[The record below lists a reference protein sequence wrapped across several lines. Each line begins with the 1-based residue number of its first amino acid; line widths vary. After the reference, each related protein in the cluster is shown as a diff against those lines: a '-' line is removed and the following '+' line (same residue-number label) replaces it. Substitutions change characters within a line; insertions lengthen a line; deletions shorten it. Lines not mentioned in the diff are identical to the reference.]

1 MPLRATRRAVTL
13 PELPAD
19 VRSVDLC
26 FGEDRV
32 WSIDLDAAPPVW
44 RRLLS
49 GRGLAGGR
57 NGHPWPAALT
67 PHLRGSTAL
76 ILRNSADGRELARTE
91 VRFTD
96 EERPA
101 RVVDETGVPLAVNKW
116 GRLGRTLDAGDDGVQ
131 DRILDRTEEIIG
143 HLDRMGL
150 RPFIVGGTLLGAV
163 RDGALLPHDD
173 DADVAYLS
181 TCTNPVDVARE
192 GLAVG
197 HRLEAF
203 GYELVR
209 HSATHMQLHFR
220 EPGGGVDH
228 YVDVFAAFF
237 TDDGLINQPFHV
249 RGPMRTEQMLPFGS
263 AAIAGRSFPAP
274 ADTDH
279 WLTINYDEN
288 WRTPIPGYRLVTPLD
303 TRRRFENWFGLF
315 NSDREF
321 WDDRHRRGADETGSG
336 TDWILHH
343 APELRAGTCIDLGCG
358 TGSLGAALRN
368 GPGGAR
374 EGASGS
380 HAAEFARR
388 IVAADYSRAAFE
400 AVAARGDSG
409 IHPATVNLLQLDALA
424 LPRDA
429 GIKGAFDLV
438 ADHVLDQVDP
448 QAVPQALRLIRMALR
463 SGGTVLA
470 TCHARRDP
478 DRPDADPTNRFL
490 PHERLRR
497 LAAPL
502 GLDVEITPLAPRSR
516 ERR

>member
-288 WRTPIPGYRLVTPLD
+288 WRTPIPGYRLVTPS
-303 TRRRFENWFGLF
+303 TPAAASR
-315 NSDREF
+315 
-321 WDDRHRRGADETGSG
+321 TGSASSTATASSG
-336 TDWILHH
+336 TIGI
-343 APELRAGTCIDLGCG
+343 AAVRMRPAAAR
-358 TGSLGAALRN
+358 TGSCIMPRSCAPARASTWAAAPAASEPRCATDPVEPARAPPDRMPPSS
-368 GPGGAR
+368 PGG
-374 EGASGS
+374 SS
-380 HAAEFARR
+380 RR
-388 IVAADYSRAAFE
+388 TTA
-400 AVAARGDSG
+400 
-409 IHPATVNLLQLDALA
+409 
-424 LPRDA
+424 
-429 GIKGAFDLV
+429 
-438 ADHVLDQVDP
+438 
-448 QAVPQALRLIRMALR
+448 
-463 SGGTVLA
+463 
-470 TCHARRDP
+470 
-478 DRPDADPTNRFL
+478 
-490 PHERLRR
+490 
-497 LAAPL
+497 
-502 GLDVEITPLAPRSR
+502 APRSR
-516 ERR
+516 PSPLGATRASIPRP